1 LKPSA
6 TKAPKV
12 PGGKNEAFEHGEIS

>member
-12 PGGKNEAFEHGEIS
+12 PGGKNEAFEPAKIP